1 MGSKWLKNLKTKGLF
16 LKIQSLVAAAQI
28 LFPKLPGKGSTGPQK
43 RQWVIEQ
50 INSKIVEIPILSE
63 SQEAA
68 LIGILVDVV
77 VDAWKSNAAAARDGS

>member
-1 MGSKWLKNLKTKGLF
+1 MGSKWLQNLKTKGLF
-16 LKIQSLVAAAQI
+16 RKIQSLVAAAQI

-43 RQWVIEQ
+43 RQWVIDQ
-50 INSKIVEIPILSE
+50 LNARVVDIPLLSE
-63 SQEAA
+63 SQEAQ